1 MSKTNPLP
9 FTQIRLATHGRS
21 IQLGQKQ
28 KWLSLNGMSALPS
41 RADVRRLHRHIG
53 FVPNSDVTVP
63 MENSVAYQLAR
74 NVPVPA

>member
-1 MSKTNPLP
+1 MLCPTSN
-9 FTQIRLATHGRS
+9 
-21 IQLGQKQ
+21 
-28 KWLSLNGMSALPS
+28 
-41 RADVRRLHRHIG
+41 RR